1 MSDSLLRELD
11 YREHDGIAVTLLWSP
26 SSNEVSV
33 QVIDTRDGTHFR
45 AAVPAGSALDAFR
58 HPYVYE
64 ASSLPLA
71 MRGQDQAVAT

>member
-11 YREHDGIAVTLLWSP
+11 YREHDGIAVALLWSP

-33 QVIDTRDGTHFR
+33 QVVDTRSGTHFR

-71 MRGQDQAVAT
+71 IRAHDEVVA